1 MPDAVAFTIAA
12 RFNGPPGMG
21 NGGYGCGRMAAL
33 IGEQVKIRLQK
44 PIPLDRS
51 LEVVRLTSESW
62 QDQWQVRDGET
73 VIASAFKTT
82 VAMTAPAPPS
92 YLDALAVSKHYAG
105 FHGHLFPTCF
115 VCGPDRARGDG
126 LRIFATHLPDSEL
139 VAAPWM
145 PDASV
150 GNEDGK
156 VRPEFIWAALDCP
169 GYFAAVPIGRPAVL
183 GEFAVHVN
191 RLVHVDEPCVVVGWK
206 TGDEGRKHRAG
217 TALFDE
223 DGELCAVGEATWIEL
238 AKGK

>member
-12 RFNGPPGMG
+12 RFNGPTGMG
-21 NGGYGCGRMAAL
+21 NGGYGCGQIAAL
-33 IGEQVKIRLQK
+33 IGDQVKIRLRK
-44 PIPLDRS
+44 PIPLERS
-51 LEVVRLTSESW
+51 LEIIRFTSDSW

-73 VIASAFKTT
+73 VVASVVKTA
-82 VAMTAPAPPS
+82 VPMTAPAPPS
-92 YLDALAVSKHYAG
+92 YLDALAVSRHYAG
-105 FHGHLFPTCF
+105 FHGHPFPTCF

-126 LRIFATHLPDSEL
+126 LRIFATELPGTDR

-145 PDASV
+145 PDASLA
-150 GNEDGK
+150 GEGGK
-156 VRPEFIWAALDCP
+156 VRPEFIWSALDCP
-169 GYFAAVPIGRPAVL
+169 GYFASVPLGVPAVL

-238 AKGK
+238 AKTG